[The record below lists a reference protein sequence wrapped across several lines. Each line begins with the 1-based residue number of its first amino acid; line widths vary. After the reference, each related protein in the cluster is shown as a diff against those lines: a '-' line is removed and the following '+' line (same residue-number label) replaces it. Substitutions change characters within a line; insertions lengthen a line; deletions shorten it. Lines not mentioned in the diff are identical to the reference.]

1 MDDARRCTAKSKQ
14 SQQRCKNAA
23 LLGAHTCR
31 FHGSATK
38 KTKAASARRVLEAL
52 VGPALVEL
60 RNLVADPTTPPAVKL
75 AAVRD
80 ILDRT
85 GFKPAQQIEMVTMG
99 AVEAAIIELEKE
111 LAE

>member
-60 RNLVADPTTPPAVKL
+60 RNLIADPATPPAVKL

-85 GFKPAQQIEMVTMG
+85 GYKPVEQMEVVTIGWVEKQI
-99 AVEAAIIELEKE
+99 ASLEKE